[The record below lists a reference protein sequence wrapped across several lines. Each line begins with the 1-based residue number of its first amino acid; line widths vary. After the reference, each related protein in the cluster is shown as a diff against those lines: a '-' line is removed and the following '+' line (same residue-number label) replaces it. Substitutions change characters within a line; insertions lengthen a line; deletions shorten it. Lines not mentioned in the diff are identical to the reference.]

1 MGETKRLDIKKVIE
15 QGTQATTVSNLHNM
29 GIRNVKVLDE
39 NTLHQLIAD
48 AVDQVVSTQTQEERS
63 KILADSR
70 KQLQKLLDERAQF
83 VSRAGLLEAGKNE
96 LVGQVEKLQA
106 ELKLRRQ
113 IEDQSEADFKSQ
125 LKEIV
130 ERHTTGQDQVKQLQ
144 DENVWLRQEH
154 DKLIEEVDRL
164 QTEIKRLN
172 EELERLRGATQTA
185 DAAIAN
191 QLESTLAEAAALKE
205 QLAQQEAQAQE
216 LDAARQE
223 IETLKG
229 ELESERDRAQQA
241 EAKAA
246 EPSPE
251 LQQQLEESREE
262 IGRLS
267 AQLEKQAE
275 DVRRSEEDAKA
286 RDEEMQRQLAEEQ
299 EKAAAPPPP
308 PMAEEVQ
315 EAEPQ
320 EVLEEVTPPPKPLRE
335 PIVLLEKKRREGTPE
350 GAQGPVKMGKGLD
363 IGTVNLVAAEQNPEG
378 DVELRLRR
386 NAFID
391 VEITA
396 YTKQMLTRL
405 NVPYVIQGKRMYV
418 LGNEAFELANVLNR
432 NTRRPMADGL
442 ISPKEQDALPVMK
455 LLIGSILGEP
465 RTQDETCFYSVPGDP
480 VDSDLSVAYHRDL
493 FDAVLKALGYRPRH
507 IIEGHAVTFAELAD
521 EDFTGIGISC
531 GGGMFNICVAYKSM
545 PALTFSSSRSGDWVD
560 LNVAQ
565 VLGIK
570 PAKAALIKEKGV
582 DLLAPKTREEDAIA
596 IYYRNLIKYNL
607 TNIAERFRAAENMP
621 SFSDPITMVFSGG
634 TSMAV
639 NFIELVRTVFKELE
653 FPIPVKELRMA
664 KDPLNATAKGALTA
678 AMLEMAQQS
687 A

>member
-15 QGTQATTVSNLHNM
+15 QGTQQTTVSNLQHM

-48 AVDQVVSTQTQEERS
+48 AVDQVISTQTQEERS

-70 KQLQKLLDERAQF
+70 KQLQKLLAERDQF
-83 VSRAGLLEAGKNE
+83 VSRAQLSEAGKND
-96 LVGQVEKLQA
+96 LVAQVEKLQA

-113 IEDQSEADFKSQ
+113 IEDQSEADFKAQ

-130 ERHTTGQDQVKQLQ
+130 DRHSGGQHQLKDLQ
-144 DENVWLRQEH
+144 EENAFLRAEH
-154 DKLIEEVDRL
+154 DKLVEEVDRL
-164 QTEIKRLN
+164 QTEIRRLQ
-172 EELERLRGATQTA
+172 EEIDRLRGAA
-185 DAAIAN
+185 
-191 QLESTLAEAAALKE
+191 ESAEAQGA
-205 QLAQQEAQAQE
+205 E
-216 LDAARQE
+216 LDAARRE

-229 ELESERDRAQQA
+229 ELESERERAGQA
-241 EAKAA
+241 ETRAA

-251 LQQQLEESREE
+251 MRQEVEDYRSEITRLNAELRQQSQESKEREE
-262 IGRLS
+262 N
-267 AQLEKQAE
+267 LERMRVEAE
-275 DVRRSEEDAKA
+275 RR
-286 RDEEMQRQLAEEQ
+286 
-299 EKAAAPPPP
+299 AAAPPRTAPP
-308 PMAEEVQ
+308 VIEEVVEEPQAVEEVQ
-315 EAEPQ
+315 EAEAI
-320 EVLEEVTPPPKPLRE
+320 EEVPPPPKRE
-335 PIVLLEKKRREGTPE
+335 PIVLLERKKRESASA
-350 GAQGPVKMGKGLD
+350 GAGGPVKLGKGLD
-363 IGTVNLVAAEQNPEG
+363 IGTVNLVAAEQNVDG

-418 LGNEAFELANVLNR
+418 LGDEAFELANVLNR
-432 NTRRPMADGL
+432 NTRRPMKDGL

-455 LLIGSILGEP
+455 LLIGSILGDP
-465 RTQDETCFYSVPGDP
+465 RAPGEVCFYSVPGEP

-493 FDAVLKALGYRPRH
+493 FDAVLKALGYAPKH

-521 EDFTGIGISC
+521 EDFTGIGVSC

-545 PALTFSSSRSGDWVD
+545 PALTFSTARSGDWVD
-560 LNVAQ
+560 MNVAQ
-565 VLGIK
+565 ALGIK
-570 PAKAALIKEKGV
+570 TSKAALLKEKGV
-582 DLLAPKTREEDAIA
+582 DLLNPKNREEDAVS

-621 SFSDPITMVFSGG
+621 SFSDPVPIVFSGG
-634 TSMAV
+634 TSMAG
-639 NFIELVRTVFKELE
+639 NFIELVRAVFKELD
-653 FPIPVKELRMA
+653 FPIPIKDVRLA